1 MIYDLKRSV
10 DLWWLFD
17 PVPPS
22 SVDDST
28 SPHGLRP
35 MSWSEHRINPKW
47 CYFSISQESWS
58 RSRPSFLNTK
68 CFSIVMGLRNGK
80 KCVFYIIQL
89 ETVGSLSLSLSPELW
104 LVLIRTIG
112 PHQSLKRHPSAG
124 AWDFVPFSGWL
135 IVSILFISR
144 SSPPLSPLSCSS
156 PLVATFGTKSSMVS
170 RLGLQLSYW

>member
-89 ETVGSLSLSLSPELW
+89 ETVGSLSLSLSPDLW
-104 LVLIRTIG
+104 QILLRTIG
-112 PHQSLKRHPSAG
+112 LHQSLKRHPPALT
-124 AWDFVPFSGWL
+124 WDFVPFSGCL
-135 IVSILFISR
+135 IGSILFILA
-144 SSPPLSPLSCSS
+144 SSPLLLPSYCSS
-156 PLVATFGTKSSMVS
+156 PRAATFGTKFLMVS
-170 RLGLQLSYW
+170 RPGLQLSYW